1 MKTKLT
7 LQEKLRD
14 LRDERR
20 RHYVGLE
27 TSIVYRKSERG
38 EKGMCM
44 MLYLGADNELPYIKW
59 KDGAVFAVTDIHSSY
74 NAVLKHM
81 TKKYQY
87 FLLAHTGCGCGFT
100 FDYTNEQF
108 DEETNALGKK
118 SLSTLFDYIVENIAS
133 DNCEL
138 VSFWA
143 GKENEEIRHS
153 DELDLSDFVFND
165 SFAFLENQYI
175 FVRSKNIKR

>member
-1 MKTKLT
+1 
-7 LQEKLRD
+7 
-14 LRDERR
+14 
-20 RHYVGLE
+20 
-27 TSIVYRKSERG
+27 
-38 EKGMCM
+38 MCM

-74 NAVLKHM
+74 N
-81 TKKYQY
+81 

-153 DELDLSDFVFND
+153 DELDLSDFVFSD
-165 SFAFLENQYI
+165 SFSFLENQYI